1 MAQIPKLGSQ
11 WRIIH
16 DFKPSQYLQAPNHPM
31 SLSVRTGDLDAQTPG
46 SSLVGTC
53 FSFPKIVLLH
63 VNLNDNNQA
72 QGQTVVD
79 STQLPKVGEWT
90 RVEFGHEKVDDK
102 YFLSLS
108 VGGREVGRKEV
119 SGPELRNLTDV
130 NVYIGHP
137 VEKNC
142 QPGFIRRLVV
152 LEKQ

>member
-1 MAQIPKLGSQ
+1 
-11 WRIIH
+11 
-16 DFKPSQYLQAPNHPM
+16 M

-90 RVEFGHEKVDDK
+90 RLEIGHEKVDDK
-102 YFLSLS
+102 FFLFLS

-119 SGPELRNLTDV
+119 TDPELRKLTDV
-130 NVYIGHP
+130 EIVIGHSH
-137 VEKNC
+137 EEC
-142 QPGFIRRLVV
+142 RQPGFIRRLVV
-152 LEKQ
+152 LEKR